1 MQRDN
6 VSIRWKTM
14 LVNVTITN
22 TWQVTYWIKCGIL
35 KLKDWNSIFFKCT
48 SIIYIY
54 IFLRK
59 SFYSVL
65 RKSVGSKILL
75 TFISWT
81 KTKERESRGRLKN
94 ELQNLFFGFIMPWGF
109 QIHCMAFDQMKIWCR
124 SIDTLRSSPKNVLP
138 LVLHWTNTL
147 STTLLMPTHF
157 GTDLLPAYCTPFL
170 CVHEKSSLLL
180 MKPLPFLPP
189 SLFLHNW

>member
-14 LVNVTITN
+14 LVNFTITN
-22 TWQVTYWIKCGIL
+22 TRKVTYWIKCGIL
-35 KLKDWNSIFFKCT
+35 KLKDWNRIFFKCT
-48 SIIYIY
+48 PIIYIY
-54 IFLRK
+54 IYFKKIFLQC
-59 SFYSVL
+59 
-65 RKSVGSKILL
+65 I
-75 TFISWT
+75 T
-81 KTKERESRGRLKN
+81 KVSGV
-94 ELQNLFFGFIMPWGF
+94 QNLIDFHFIMPWGF

-157 GTDLLPAYCTPFL
+157 GTDLLPVYCTPFL

-180 MKPLPFLPP
+180 MKPLPLSSSLPFFFITGNETL
-189 SLFLHNW
+189 SDSILLGNIYAVCCV